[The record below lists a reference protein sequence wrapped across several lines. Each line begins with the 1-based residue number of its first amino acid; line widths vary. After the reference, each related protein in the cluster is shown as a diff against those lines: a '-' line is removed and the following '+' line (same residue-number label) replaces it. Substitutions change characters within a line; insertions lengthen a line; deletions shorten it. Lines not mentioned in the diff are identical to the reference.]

1 MRIIISDIIKEQRK
15 RLGISQ
21 ETLANEFGIS
31 VQAVSKW
38 ENGLSCPDIA
48 LLPAIADYFGV
59 TIDYLLTGR
68 AVASPDSSDSGE
80 PEVPP
85 AAVYTVAGD
94 SEITDKCPSPDML
107 YIVQIYNG
115 HIISAIKNPVDPI
128 SLELPNGV
136 WNISVHAPAAFGDV
150 KGTIAVADGGE
161 AGFNGEI
168 RGNIS
173 VTNASG
179 SIGFNHD
186 VNGDVTVTNGGFSA
200 SGDINGDVY
209 VTGGG
214 CTINSEVNGDVS
226 VTGGH
231 CTINGDVSSD
241 VSVTTG
247 NLTVNG
253 DLNAEGDVSVMNGS
267 LNCTGDANI
276 EGDVDGTVAC
286 SGDVNVEG
294 DVNGNVACDG
304 DANIEGDVNGHV
316 FCKNGDVNVEG
327 DVNGD
332 TVCEAQSRAE
342 AEKIRAEAQ
351 KAQERAREEAAK
363 LCAEAE
369 ERALEEATKFRAEA
383 EERAYEEAAK
393 LRAEA
398 EKWYAEAEKRRD
410 EVLRSINTQNEKR

>member
-15 RLGISQ
+15 RLGVSQ
-21 ETLANEFGIS
+21 EALANEFGIS

-38 ENGLSCPDIA
+38 ENGISCPDIT

-68 AVASPDSSDSGE
+68 TIATGE
-80 PEVPP
+80 SAGGETEVPP

-94 SEITDKCPSPDML
+94 SEITDKCPHPDML
-107 YIVQIYNG
+107 YVVQIYNG

-128 SLELPNGV
+128 QLELPNGV
-136 WNISVHAPAAFGDV
+136 WNISVHAPVAFGDV

-168 RGNIS
+168 RGNVS

-186 VNGDVTVTNGGFSA
+186 VNGDVTVTNGNFSA

-209 VTGGG
+209 VTGGN
-214 CTINSEVNGDVS
+214 CVINSDVNGGVS

-231 CTINGDVSSD
+231 CEINGDLNADSD

-247 NLTVNG
+247 NLMVNG
-253 DLNAEGDVSVMNGS
+253 DVNTEGDVSVMNGS
-267 LNCTGDANI
+267 LNCSGDANVG
-276 EGDVDGTVAC
+276 GDVDGTVAC
-286 SGDVNVEG
+286 TGDANVEG
-294 DVNGNVACDG
+294 DVNGNICCG
-304 DANIEGDVNGHV
+304 
-316 FCKNGDVNVEG
+316 GDVNVEG

-332 TVCEAQSRAE
+332 SYSEAQSREE
-342 AEKIRAEAQ
+342 AE
-351 KAQERAREEAAK
+351 
-363 LCAEAE
+363 
-369 ERALEEATKFRAEA
+369 
-383 EERAYEEAAK
+383 K

-398 EKWYAEAEKRRD
+398 EKWHAEAAKRREEAEKLRD
-410 EVLRSINTQNEKR
+410 EALRYINTLKENS